1 MYIYMYIY
9 IYIYIYTYTYT
20 YVERG
25 EVGEILK
32 NALSFSV
39 MELRKFFKLIS
50 ILTVIVV
57 MITCY
62 GNHFFMNTI

>member
-1 MYIYMYIY
+1 MYIY
-9 IYIYIYTYTYT
+9 IYIYIHTYI
-20 YVERG
+20 ERG

-39 MELRKFFKLIS
+39 MELRKHFKLIS
-50 ILTVIVV
+50 ILAVIVI

-62 GNHFFMNTI
+62 